1 MANEN
6 HPLVEKILS
15 RLMDVVPGARSHIA
29 SLIPE
34 LRTELKKLM
43 PEGVAQVSGSLQAAL
58 ATAEAKIEELT
69 QTNGTLAEANLKY
82 ANDAEAKETELA
94 DYAKQIDQLKKQLSD
109 KDLALTA
116 ALVKVGQLQGG
127 QEASTDSPQPEPAA
141 NPAPSEPAAPGAPP
155 AA

>member
-1 MANEN
+1 MATEN

-34 LRTELKKLM
+34 LRVELKKLM

-58 ATAEAKIEELT
+58 AASQAELEEMKTRFDNLMAAANAKDD
-69 QTNGTLAEANLKY
+69 EATKL
-82 ANDAEAKETELA
+82 EKENA
-94 DYAKQIDQLKKQLSD
+94 DFAKQIDQLKKQLND

-127 QEASTDSPQPEPAA
+127 QEASTDSPQHEPAA